1 MASVPDNRLPWKR
14 VEPSSILDSESPFS
28 SGLESEISNRMD
40 NKAASTSY
48 QESRILSAQ
57 AIQEIENELG
67 DVGRGADFPMSRA
80 RGSST
85 SSRDSGNGV
94 PPPPTRPPPVPHIPN
109 EHRLATRRSD
119 VGGGGGDSL
128 PLPRV
133 RPSRPRCASTP
144 ITSSTTPAVRSRQR
158 ESQEQVPCETARP
171 VSGGGLCPARAPS
184 TPAPSTAPKC
194 SLFPPVQSFPVSP
207 AAPSCSSSS
216 TAEPSAV
223 LSYRSRCFSP
233 FWLDEFSRPLRP
245 QDLDPESP
253 YGYPAPPAFLHNW
266 ETPNR
271 ACAKGAVNAATAHRA
286 GKIGPPVGSRPRP
299 IPAVAVASTAP
310 VYDPVPLHSSLDFP
324 SVPTLVT
331 GGFAYSSM
339 MSPYEAQTSLDWPGP
354 AAGVRCPPDNPRLG
368 RRNGARE
375 GGEKGGRGGQGESA
389 QAQACR
395 FPRLEHELLSA
406 EEAAAAITAAAGV
419 RNTIFIDRGIDLGG
433 TNGASSCY
441 GNEDEVG
448 RERRVRED
456 ERKEKQGSM

>member
-1 MASVPDNRLPWKR
+1 
-14 VEPSSILDSESPFS
+14 
-28 SGLESEISNRMD
+28 MD

-48 QESRILSAQ
+48 QESRILTAQ
-57 AIQEIENELG
+57 AIQEIENALG

-109 EHRLATRRSD
+109 EHRRATRRSD
-119 VGGGGGDSL
+119 VGGGDSL
-128 PLPRV
+128 PLPRDHLQIPV
-133 RPSRPRCASTP
+133 SFPPILSPTP
-144 ITSSTTPAVRSRQR
+144 VTSSTPAVRLRQR
-158 ESQEQVPCETARP
+158 ESQEQVPCETAQP
-171 VSGGGLCPARAPS
+171 VSGGGLRRARAPS

-223 LSYRSRCFSP
+223 LSDRSRCFSP
-233 FWLDEFSRPLRP
+233 FWLNEFSGPLRP

-253 YGYPAPPAFLHNW
+253 YGYPAPPPFLHNW

-286 GKIGPPVGSRPRP
+286 GQIGTPVGSRPRP
-299 IPAVAVASTAP
+299 IPAVAVALAAP

-354 AAGVRCPPDNPRLG
+354 AAGVRCPLDNPRLG

-375 GGEKGGRGGQGESA
+375 GEEKGGRGGQGESA
-389 QAQACR
+389 QAQTCR
-395 FPRLEHELLSA
+395 FPLLEYELLSA
-406 EEAAAAITAAAGV
+406 EEAAAAVTATAGV
-419 RNTIFIDRGIDLGG
+419 RNTIFIDRGIDLGR
-433 TNGASSCY
+433 TNRDSSCY

-448 RERRVRED
+448 RE
-456 ERKEKQGSM
+456 KG

>member
-1 MASVPDNRLPWKR
+1 MASIPDNRLPWKR
-14 VEPSSILDSESPFS
+14 GEPSSTLDSESPFS
-28 SGLESEISNRMD
+28 SGRESEISNRMD

-57 AIQEIENELG
+57 AIQEIENALG

-109 EHRLATRRSD
+109 EHRRATRRSD
-119 VGGGGGDSL
+119 VGGGDCL
-128 PLPRV
+128 PLPRDHLQIPV
-133 RPSRPRCASTP
+133 PFPPILSPTP
-144 ITSSTTPAVRSRQR
+144 ATSSTTPAVRLRQR
-158 ESQEQVPCETARP
+158 ESQEQVPCETARS
-171 VSGGGLCPARAPS
+171 VSGGGLRPARAPS
-184 TPAPSTAPKC
+184 TLAPSTAPKC

-207 AAPSCSSSS
+207 AAPSSSSS
-216 TAEPSAV
+216 PTAEPSAV

-253 YGYPAPPAFLHNW
+253 YGYPAPPPFLHNW

-286 GKIGPPVGSRPRP
+286 GQIGPPVGSRPRP
-299 IPAVAVASTAP
+299 IPAVAVVSAAP
-310 VYDPVPLHSSLDFP
+310 VYGPVPLRSSLDVP
-324 SVPTLVT
+324 SVPALVT

-354 AAGVRCPPDNPRLG
+354 TARVRCPPDNPRLG
-368 RRNGARE
+368 RPDGTPE
-375 GGEKGGRGGQGESA
+375 GEEKGGRGGQGESA

-395 FPRLEHELLSA
+395 FPLLEHELLSA
-406 EEAAAAITAAAGV
+406 EEAAAAVTAAAGV
-419 RNTIFIDRGIDLGG
+419 RNTIFIDREIDLGG
-433 TNGASSCY
+433 TNRASSCY
-441 GNEDEVG
+441 GDEDEVG
-448 RERRVRED
+448 RE
-456 ERKEKQGSM
+456 KG